1 MSGEARTLPA
11 SASVCKLCVWRSSC
25 LSELKACQDLTLLPE
40 LGRAKRN
47 ALADQFPTLADL
59 ARANVEGFVHDNKTD
74 FPGIGAATLRKLKI
88 RAELAIA
95 EDPVPFLTRLVVWPT
110 AAVELFFDIET
121 DPMRDLCYL
130 HRFVIREG
138 GDTNAERFE
147 GVFAEDLSAG
157 AECEAFAAAI
167 EWFDQWAK
175 GRDPALRQRL
185 LEYNEDDCRAMRV
198 VVDQMKAFQIFIGVD

>member
-1 MSGEARTLPA
+1 LETRANVGRTLSGEARTLPA

-25 LSELKACQDLTLLPE
+25 LSEIKACQDLTLLPE

-130 HRFVIREG
+130 HGFVIREG

-157 AECEAFAAAI
+157 AECEAFAAPSNGLI
-167 EWFDQWAK
+167 N
-175 GRDPALRQRL
+175 GRRGATRRCGSACW
-185 LEYNEDDCRAMRV
+185 NITRTTAGR
-198 VVDQMKAFQIFIGVD
+198 

>member
-1 MSGEARTLPA
+1 
-11 SASVCKLCVWRSSC
+11 
-25 LSELKACQDLTLLPE
+25 
-40 LGRAKRN
+40 
-47 ALADQFPTLADL
+47 LADQFPTLADL

-130 HRFVIREG
+130 HGFVIREG